1 MFSQEKVNE
10 VLLLQGC
17 ALPSH
22 HRQTSWYMRAMVC
35 LQPWSC
41 PDDIT
46 VRSTGPSRY
55 RPTHQHHACAPDLL
69 RLSDW
74 KSHQCVVS
82 LLVPGSCQSHTHAAA
97 SRTLVSQGKTQ
108 HFQHG
113 KVWPNALFS
122 FFFFFNRQE
131 SGMTA
136 DFFPSP
142 VCIRVFKKHSGSAAN
157 VVKINWNTT
166 LNTCMID
173 DIYKW

>member
-10 VLLLQGC
+10 VLLLHGC

-22 HRQTSWYMRAMVC
+22 HHQTSWYMRAMVC

-41 PDDIT
+41 PDYIT

-55 RPTHQHHACAPDLL
+55 RPTRQHHACAPDLL

-74 KSHQCVVS
+74 KSCQCVVS
-82 LLVPGSCQSHTHAAA
+82 LLVPGSCQSQTHAAA

-122 FFFFFNRQE
+122 FFFVCFLTGRNLEWQSIFF
-131 SGMTA
+131 SLL
-136 DFFPSP
+136 
-142 VCIRVFKKHSGSAAN
+142 SAFEFSRS
-157 VVKINWNTT
+157 IQGQLW
-166 LNTCMID
+166 I
-173 DIYKW
+173 